1 MYRVSHNIGPT
12 LYFVIFLDSR
22 AQTAQTD
29 YNDIFGDNP
38 QEIAKIGRQL
48 KTKHD
53 KLKKIVNKKPDAP
66 AAIAAASTIISDDNC
81 NGCIRNNFFKKASG

>member
-1 MYRVSHNIGPT
+1 MSHNIGPT

-38 QEIAKIGRQL
+38 QEIAKIIIICV
-48 KTKHD
+48 
-53 KLKKIVNKKPDAP
+53 KIEHLQFQYK
-66 AAIAAASTIISDDNC
+66 
-81 NGCIRNNFFKKASG
+81 